1 MAKKELPVYHIEHF
15 KQAQSELSFY
25 ANTLQEHLEK
35 HHFIHVPHKHDFY
48 LAILFT
54 KGSGT
59 HDVDFTTYQV
69 KPGYVFMLSPGQT
82 HDWKLSQDVEGYIFF
97 HTKAFYDEAYTTVT
111 IRQFP
116 FFQSIY
122 NSPLIVLK
130 GQSFATIT
138 QLFKDILEEQL
149 AQKPLKQQKLL
160 AMTNYVYVE
169 LSRCSLPAIAVEHQ
183 QVHYLA
189 RVRELEALV
198 DLHYKSLKLPR
209 DYASLMSMTE
219 KHLNR
224 ICKATLNKTTGQ
236 LITDRIILEA
246 RRLLVQTQLPVN
258 RIAEELGY
266 IDHSYFSRLFKKQ
279 TGETPL
285 AFSAQ
290 YRH

>member
-15 KQAQSELSFY
+15 RQAHSELSFY

-82 HDWKLSQDVEGYIFF
+82 HDWKLSEDVEGYIFF
-97 HTKAFYDEAYTTVT
+97 HTKAFYDEAYTSVT

-198 DLHYKSLKLPR
+198 DLHYKNLKSPK

-236 LITDRIILEA
+236 LIADRIILEA
-246 RRLLVQTQLPVN
+246 KRLLVQTQLPVN
-258 RIAEELGY
+258 HVAEELGY

>member
-1 MAKKELPVYHIEHF
+1 MAKKELPVYNIENFHR
-15 KQAQSELSFY
+15 EYHEDSFY

-59 HDVDFTTYQV
+59 HDVDFTSYPV

-82 HDWKLSQDVEGYIFF
+82 HDWRLSRDVEGYIFF
-97 HTKAFYDEAYTTVT
+97 HTKAFYDEAYTSVT

-130 GQSFATIT
+130 GQNLATIT
-138 QLFKDILEEQL
+138 HLFQDILTEQL
-149 AQKPLKQQKLL
+149 AQKPLKKQKLL
-160 AMTNYVYVE
+160 ALTNHVYIE
-169 LSRCSLPAIAVEHQ
+169 LSRCSLPAAVVEHQ

-189 RVRELEALV
+189 RVRELEGFV
-198 DLHYKSLKLPR
+198 DLYYKTLKSPR
-209 DYASLMSMTE
+209 EYAALMNMTE

-236 LITDRIILEA
+236 LIVDRIILEA

-258 RIAEELGY
+258 RVAELLGY

-279 TGETPL
+279 SGETPL
-285 AFSAQ
+285 AFLAK